1 MNSIETDS
9 STDFTV
15 VNDVL
20 EGIDL
25 SNEQRLRIG
34 NRTTELLD
42 LDRSI
47 VALRSALEISQM
59 DVAEAMGVSSSS
71 VSQLE
76 SRPLGNIKIGTLSRY
91 LTSLGYRLKLSVTR
105 TTDELAAKA

>member
-1 MNSIETDS
+1 
-9 STDFTV
+9 
-15 VNDVL
+15 
-20 EGIDL
+20 
-25 SNEQRLRIG
+25 
-34 NRTTELLD
+34 
-42 LDRSI
+42 
-47 VALRSALEISQM
+47 M